1 VILLIHTKGG
11 DEEKGE
17 MKTMKALKIKH
28 NEEGLTLME
37 LMISLAIIG
46 ILATISV
53 PLYAASRVKA
63 FDATAKADLISAMK
77 AINMYAIDHDTY
89 PASIAELMA
98 DGYTPSKDVTF
109 TRFTL
114 GTFNGGEETVHMH
127 AKHAGSPNEWHAN
140 YPEEG
145 SEIEIR

>member
-1 VILLIHTKGG
+1 
-11 DEEKGE
+11 
-17 MKTMKALKIKH
+17 MKKMRALKIKH

-63 FDATAKADLISAMK
+63 FDATAKADLISAIK
-77 AINMYAIDHDTY
+77 AVNMYAVDYNTF
-89 PASIAELMA
+89 PATLAELMA
-98 DGYTPSKDVTF
+98 DGYEPSENVTF

-114 GTFNGGEETVHMH
+114 GTFNGGEETLHMH
-127 AKHAGSPNEWHAN
+127 VKHAGSPNEWHVN